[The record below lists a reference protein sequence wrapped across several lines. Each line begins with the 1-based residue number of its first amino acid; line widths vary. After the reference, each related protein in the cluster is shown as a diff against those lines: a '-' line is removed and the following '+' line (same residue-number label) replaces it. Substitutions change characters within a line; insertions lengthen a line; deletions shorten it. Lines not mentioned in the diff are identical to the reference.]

1 MEMTSEESLPLYART
16 SMLKFI
22 LGPAEFVLHH
32 LETRIQLSEK
42 IDILVIDSSFTSKVE
57 SKVTPP
63 ICSTMLT
70 F

>member
-1 MEMTSEESLPLYART
+1 MTVEESLPLYART

-42 IDILVIDSSFTSKVE
+42 VDILVIVSLRNEHYATNLLNQANGNLLRSST
-57 SKVTPP
+57 
-63 ICSTMLT
+63 
-70 F
+70 